1 MFDDADDCEHDDEI
15 PCGRFSFWD
24 VGVAFFAFVH
34 GVGRAIENASE
45 ILLKCMMA
53 ASNREFELSEAFDQA
68 HMELESLPVTEGE
81 DG

>member
-1 MFDDADDCEHDDEI
+1 MFDEDEECDDE
-15 PCGRFSFWD
+15 CSMSGKFSPWD
-24 VGVAFFAFVH
+24 IAVAFFAFVH

-45 ILLKCMMA
+45 IMLKSSMA
-53 ASNREFELSEAFDQA
+53 AANRDFELSEAFDQA